1 MAFRKARTRV
11 ANPSHKRKHR
21 KHNAAARKSHTA
33 RHANPRRKR
42 RAARRTNG
50 YAAAAAPSRKRRRKS
65 IRRHNG
71 YKRHGRRKNPE
82 MGGKLLTME
91 NVAMVAGAGVSTALV
106 MAVLE
111 RTDAAGKLGIVKQE
125 YKEATNAAASAAL
138 GATIAHFTRG
148 KRKISKFFWIHS
160 LVSGGT
166 AFVLLAK
173 GKAKEL
179 AEKALPASTGSTG
192 GMFIPPPKG
201 DVGLLQA
208 DLKGIYL
215 PAPKGDMGLIQ
226 QDIGKSPAR
235 SFGK

>member
-21 KHNAAARKSHTA
+21 KHNAAARKSHTS

-82 MGGKLLTME
+82 MGGKLLTAE
-91 NVAMVAGAGVSTALV
+91 NVAMVVGAGASTALV
-106 MAVLE
+106 VTVLE
-111 RTDAAGKLGIVKQE
+111 RTGATAKLGVPAQ
-125 YKEATNAAASAAL
+125 YQPAANAAASAAL
-138 GATIAHFTRG
+138 GATIAHFTKG
-148 KRKISKFFWIHS
+148 KRMVSKFFKFHAA
-160 LVSGGT
+160 VSGGL
-166 AFVLLAK
+166 AGVLLFK
-173 GKAKEL
+173 GMANQIADKV
-179 AEKALPASTGSTG
+179 LPASTGSTG